1 MSEEK
6 EDKENLNEGS
16 DMEVGTNDTKKAVE
30 PAADDL
36 KYGYLKPR
44 EIVTEM
50 QESFLDYAMSVI
62 VQRAL
67 PDVRDGLK
75 PVHRRV
81 LYAMWDTGVRANA
94 KFKKSAAIVGEVMGK
109 YHPHGD
115 AAIYETMV
123 RMAQDFSMRY
133 PFVNGQGNFGSM
145 DGDSAAA
152 MRYTE
157 AKLTRVAEEMLYD
170 LEKETVKFIPNY
182 DGSHPEPQV
191 LPSKVPS
198 LLLNGVEGIAVGM
211 ATKIPPH
218 NLGEVV
224 DATVH
229 LIDNKEATAEDLMR
243 FVPGPDFPT
252 GGSIYNAEEIKQAYT
267 TGKGRVVMRG
277 EAKIEEGKKGDFKI
291 IITELPYQVN
301 KATLVEKIAMLHKE
315 KKIVGISDLRDESDR
330 DGVRVVIEL
339 KKDAYP
345 QKILNSL
352 YKMTALQDTFSVN
365 MLALVDG
372 IQPRVLNLKEVL
384 EYYIA
389 HRKEVVTLR
398 AQFELRKAKDRMHIL
413 EGLKIAL
420 DHLDEVITTI
430 RKSKNKEEAKENLMK
445 KFKLSDIQ
453 AQAILDMRLS
463 ALAALERQKVEDEYK
478 EVAALIKELE
488 SILASEAR
496 IMKII
501 KEEMLEVKEKHGNDR
516 RTRIVKKAIGQ
527 FRDEDLVPNEE
538 VIVTLSEGGYIKRMP
553 ISTYR
558 TQGRGG
564 KGVIGATMKEE
575 DSIAH
580 ITTTMN
586 HDYLLFFTNKGRV
599 FQTRTF
605 EIPVSSRIAKGQAV
619 VNIIQVGSDEKVT
632 SMITLKNPEQEG
644 FMFMI
649 TKKGTIKKT
658 KIADYKNVRKS
669 GIIAIKLDNGDELD
683 WVKLT
688 SGKDD
693 VMMVSALGQSI
704 RFNETDARPMGRA
717 SRGVR
722 GMKMRGDDH
731 VVGADVITEGE
742 KGLKLLVLSE
752 NGLGK
757 KTPIEE
763 YTAQNRGGSGVKTAN
778 VTEKTGKLIGTMV
791 VDDSKDADLICI
803 SKEGQV
809 IRTPI
814 GEIRTIG
821 RSTQG
826 VKIMRMSEGDKI
838 ASMSIISN
846 EEDQDE
852 NNRDGGKKEI
862 VSEKKRDIKDI
873 KILDDIED
881 KKELEK
887 NKEISEL
894 EEIDEELEVEG
905 MIQEQKYHE
914 NKKLK
919 KTRIVVKE
927 KAVKKSK
934 PVIKA
939 KLLKKIKPQKAIKRP
954 VVKKPIKKV
963 TKKVVKKVV
972 AKKPVKKIVKKPLKK
987 IKPVAKKAI
996 KKPAAKPALKKPE
1009 GIDFFSAGTFKKRR
1023 IG

>member
-1 MSEEK
+1 VLRIWIYKNFYKNMPEEN
-6 EDKENLNEGS
+6 EEQNLNEEKITS
-16 DMEVGTNDTKKAVE
+16 KAVE
-30 PAADDL
+30 PAIDDL
-36 KYGYLKPR
+36 RYGYLKPR

-67 PDVRDGLK
+67 PDVRDGMK
-75 PVHRRV
+75 PIHRRI
-81 LYAMWDTGVRANA
+81 LYSMWNTGLRASA
-94 KFKKSAAIVGEVMGK
+94 KFTKSARIVGDVMGK

-115 AAIYETMV
+115 TAIYDTMV

-157 AKLTRVAEEMLYD
+157 AKLTKVAEEMLFD
-170 LEKETVKFIPNY
+170 LEKETVNFIPNY
-182 DGSHPEPQV
+182 DGSQQEPQV

-218 NLGEVV
+218 NLGELV
-224 DATVH
+224 DATTH
-229 LIDNKEATAEDLMR
+229 LIDNKESTVEDLMQ
-243 FVPGPDFPT
+243 FIPGPDFPT

-277 EAKIEEGKKGDFKI
+277 EAKIEEGKKGGDFKI

-301 KATLVEKIAMLHKE
+301 KSTLVEKIAMLHKE
-315 KKIVGISDLRDESDR
+315 KKIIGISDLRDESDR

-389 HRKEVVTLR
+389 HRKEVVIRRT
-398 AQFELRKAKDRMHIL
+398 QFELKKAKDRMHIL

-420 DHLDEVITTI
+420 DHLDEVISTI

-453 AQAILDMRLS
+453 SQAILDMRLS

-478 EVAALIKELE
+478 EVKALIKELE
-488 SILASEAR
+488 SILSSESR
-496 IMKII
+496 IMSII
-501 KEEMLEVKEKHGNDR
+501 KQEMLEVKEKHGNER

-564 KGVIGATMKEE
+564 KGVIGATMKDE

-605 EIPVSSRIAKGQAV
+605 EIPASSRIAKGQAV
-619 VNIIQVGSDEKVT
+619 VNIIQIGSDEKVT

-644 FMFMI
+644 YMFMI

-669 GIIAIKLDNGDELD
+669 GIIAIKLDSGDELH

-722 GMKMRGDDH
+722 GMKMKGNDF
-731 VVGADVITEGE
+731 VVGSDVITEGE

-778 VTEKTGKLIGTMV
+778 VTDKTGKLIGTMV
-791 VDDSKDADLICI
+791 VDDSKDMDLICI

-814 GEIRTIG
+814 GDIRTIG

-826 VKIMRMSEGDKI
+826 VKIMRMHEGDKI

-846 EEDQDE
+846 EEEQEE
-852 NNRDGGKKEI
+852 NNNDGVTKGGEENKKPKTLEIKTKEDSIKKEI
-862 VSEKKRDIKDI
+862 E
-873 KILDDIED
+873 
-881 KKELEK
+881 
-887 NKEISEL
+887 EISEL
-894 EEIDEELEVEG
+894 KKIDEDLEDLGE
-905 MIQEQKYHE
+905 ESEAKYHT
-914 NKKLK
+914 K
-919 KTRIVVKE
+919 KE
-927 KAVKKSK
+927 KSKKVEKVKSVKKEK
-934 PVIKA
+934 TIKT
-939 KLLKKIKPQKAIKRP
+939 LLP
-954 VVKKPIKKV
+954 KKPIKKIE
-963 TKKVVKKVV
+963 KKI
-972 AKKPVKKIVKKPLKK
+972 AKPAVKKIEKKPIKKAEVKKT
-987 IKPVAKKAI
+987 KPSKEVKV
-996 KKPAAKPALKKPE
+996 KKPE
-1009 GIDFFSAGTFKKRR
+1009 GIDFFSASTFKRKK
-1023 IG
+1023 IE

>member
-1 MSEEK
+1 MPEEK
-6 EDKENLNEGS
+6 DDNLEENNEQSGS
-16 DMEVGTNDTKKAVE
+16 TQEHGANTSNTVKAVE
-30 PAADDL
+30 PAVDDL
-36 KYGYLKPR
+36 RYGYLKPR

-67 PDVRDGLK
+67 PDVRDGMK
-75 PVHRRV
+75 PIHRRI
-81 LYAMWDTGVRANA
+81 LYSMWNTGLRANA
-94 KFKKSAAIVGEVMGK
+94 KFTKSARIVGDVMGK

-115 AAIYETMV
+115 TAIYESMV
-123 RMAQDFSMRY
+123 RMAQEFSLRY

-157 AKLTRVAEEMLYD
+157 AKLTKVAEEMLFD
-170 LEKETVKFIPNY
+170 LEKETVNFIPNY
-182 DGSHPEPQV
+182 DGSQQEPQV

-218 NLGEVV
+218 NLGELV
-224 DATVH
+224 DATIH
-229 LIDNKEATAEDLMR
+229 LIDNKESTVEDLMQ
-243 FVPGPDFPT
+243 FIPGPDFPT

-277 EAKIEEGKKGDFKI
+277 EAKIEEGKKDGLFKI

-389 HRKEVVTLR
+389 HRKEVVIRRT
-398 AQFELRKAKDRMHIL
+398 QFELKKAKDRMHIL

-420 DHLDEVITTI
+420 DHLDEVISTI

-478 EVAALIKELE
+478 EVMALIKELE
-488 SILASEAR
+488 SILSDEKR

-501 KEEMLEVKEKHGNDR
+501 KEEMLEVKEKHNNDR

-575 DSIAH
+575 DTIAH

-644 FMFMI
+644 YMFMI

-669 GIIAIKLDNGDELD
+669 GIIAIKLDSGDELD

-704 RFNETDARPMGRA
+704 RFNEKDARPMGRA

-722 GMKMRGDDH
+722 GMKMKGIDY

-791 VDDSKDADLICI
+791 VDDAKDCDLICI

-826 VKIMRMSEGDKI
+826 VKIMKMHEGDKI

-846 EEDQDE
+846 EEEDE
-852 NNRDGGKKEI
+852 ASKSDAGEKKVEGNKTIKEPIRQAQGGEIKKQEKEI
-862 VSEKKRDIKDI
+862 
-873 KILDDIED
+873 
-881 KKELEK
+881 KEENLE
-887 NKEISEL
+887 EISEL
-894 EEIDEELEVEG
+894 EKIDEGLEVIG
-905 MIQEQKYHE
+905 MVQEEKYHA
-914 NKKLK
+914 KKAGKQISPKGTPSGQVSKKVEKVKIAKKEKTIKKVKSIK
-919 KTRIVVKE
+919 KTKTIV
-927 KAVKKSK
+927 KS
-934 PVIKA
+934 
-939 KLLKKIKPQKAIKRP
+939 
-954 VVKKPIKKV
+954 KPIKKI
-963 TKKVVKKVV
+963 TKKVVKKIE
-972 AKKPVKKIVKKPLKK
+972 KKTIKK
-987 IKPVAKKAI
+987 IKP
-996 KKPAAKPALKKPE
+996 KKPD
-1009 GIDFFSAGTFKKRR
+1009 GIDFFSAGTFKRKSL
-1023 IG
+1023 